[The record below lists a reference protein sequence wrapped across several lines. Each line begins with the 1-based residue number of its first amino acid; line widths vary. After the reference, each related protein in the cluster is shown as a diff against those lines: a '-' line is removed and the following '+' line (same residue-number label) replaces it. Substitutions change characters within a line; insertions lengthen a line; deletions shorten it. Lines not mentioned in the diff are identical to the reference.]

1 MIVVNIIYVLMKN
14 SRQIAYST
22 RVSSSSLTRGVCACV
37 YEALYHYDILPSFR
51 HRIVQNTMDLVIIA
65 RNNRVKGSTIVQYI

>member
-22 RVSSSSLTRGVCACV
+22 RVSSSSLT
-37 YEALYHYDILPSFR
+37 
-51 HRIVQNTMDLVIIA
+51 
-65 RNNRVKGSTIVQYI
+65 